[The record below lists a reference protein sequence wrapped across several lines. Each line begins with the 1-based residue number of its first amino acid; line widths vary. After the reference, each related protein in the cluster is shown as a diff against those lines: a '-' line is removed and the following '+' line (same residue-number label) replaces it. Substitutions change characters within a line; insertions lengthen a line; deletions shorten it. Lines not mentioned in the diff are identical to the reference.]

1 VGTSTNDDRLHS
13 DALQIMGFLGA
24 VLLTIP
30 IIVRLADGAGNG
42 LDWVFLVVGIGL
54 AGYWV
59 LLALRGRR
67 ARRAEL
73 DDLRR
78 LRDGGTVRLPATRD

>member
-1 VGTSTNDDRLHS
+1 MI
-13 DALQIMGFLGA
+13 AGFA

-42 LDWVFLVVGIGL
+42 LDWVFLVMGIGL

-73 DDLRR
+73 DELRR

>member
-1 VGTSTNDDRLHS
+1 MGNSSNDDRLHS
-13 DALQIMGFLGA
+13 DGTQIMGFLGA

-30 IIVRLADGAGNG
+30 IISRLAGGVGNG
-42 LDWVFLVVGIGL
+42 LDWVFLLVGLGL
-54 AGYWV
+54 AGYWI

-67 ARRAEL
+67 ARRADL

-78 LRDGGTVRLPATRD
+78 LRQGGTVERRPAGD